1 MNERKALFFDID
13 GTLFDGNT
21 KSVLPSSI
29 DMLNQLKTHPDYDL
43 YLSTGRSRQTLG
55 KLTAFQEYFRGMNL
69 SNGQEV
75 YVDGEIIYEAYLEKE
90 DVKKLIEISE
100 KENYPMGLITTKEVE
115 MTYFTPESAKSFS
128 EYISANV
135 IDLNHKPFDINK
147 KVMQVWLFSEN
158 DKIEKLTK
166 AFPNLN
172 IIRWGNYGADIIPN
186 GSSKA
191 NGINKIVEK
200 IGYKKEN
207 MYAFGDGDN
216 DAEMFKV
223 VGTSVAMGNASKIA
237 KDNATFVTDTIDND
251 GLYRAVKKIGL
262 I

>member
-1 MNERKALFFDID
+1 M
-13 GTLFDGNT
+13 
-21 KSVLPSSI
+21 
-29 DMLNQLKTHPDYDL
+29 
-43 YLSTGRSRQTLG
+43 
-55 KLTAFQEYFRGMNL
+55 
-69 SNGQEV
+69 
-75 YVDGEIIYEAYLEKE
+75 
-90 DVKKLIEISE
+90 
-100 KENYPMGLITTKEVE
+100 
-115 MTYFTPESAKSFS
+115 
-128 EYISANV
+128 
-135 IDLNHKPFDINK
+135 
-147 KVMQVWLFSEN
+147 
-158 DKIEKLTK
+158 
-166 AFPNLN
+166 
-172 IIRWGNYGADIIPN
+172 GNYGADIIPN

-200 IGYKKEN
+200 MGYKKEN

>member
-1 MNERKALFFDID
+1 M
-13 GTLFDGNT
+13 
-21 KSVLPSSI
+21 
-29 DMLNQLKTHPDYDL
+29 
-43 YLSTGRSRQTLG
+43 G
-55 KLTAFQEYFRGMNL
+55 KLSAFQEYFRGMNL

>member
-1 MNERKALFFDID
+1 M
-13 GTLFDGNT
+13 
-21 KSVLPSSI
+21 
-29 DMLNQLKTHPDYDL
+29 
-43 YLSTGRSRQTLG
+43 
-55 KLTAFQEYFRGMNL
+55 
-69 SNGQEV
+69 

-135 IDLNHKPFDINK
+135 IDLNHKPVDINK

-200 IGYKKEN
+200 MGYKKEN

>member
-1 MNERKALFFDID
+1 
-13 GTLFDGNT
+13 
-21 KSVLPSSI
+21 
-29 DMLNQLKTHPDYDL
+29 
-43 YLSTGRSRQTLG
+43 
-55 KLTAFQEYFRGMNL
+55 MNL

-200 IGYKKEN
+200 I
-207 MYAFGDGDN
+207 
-216 DAEMFKV
+216 V